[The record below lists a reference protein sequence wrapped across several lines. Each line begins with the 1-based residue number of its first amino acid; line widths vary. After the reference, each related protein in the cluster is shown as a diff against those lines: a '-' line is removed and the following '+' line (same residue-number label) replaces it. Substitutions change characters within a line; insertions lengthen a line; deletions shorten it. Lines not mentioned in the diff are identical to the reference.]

1 MTAKDIIHDN
11 VKTALVKDGWIITHD
26 PYTIEFEEEFL
37 YADLAAE
44 RVLAAEK
51 GNQKIVV
58 EIKSFAGTSTIQ
70 DFKSA
75 LGQYILYLPILA
87 EVAPEYKLYLAIGRN
102 VYTYDFQRKIIQFTL
117 KMHNIPLIIVDIE
130 KEEVIEWIN

>member
-1 MTAKDIIHDN
+1 MTAKDMIHDN
-11 VKTALVKDGWIITHD
+11 VKHALIKDGWIITHD
-26 PYTIEFEEEFL
+26 PYTIEFEQEFL

-51 GNQKIVV
+51 GNEKIVV
-58 EIKSFAGTSTIQ
+58 EIKSFVGHSTIQ

-87 EVAPEYKLYLAIGRN
+87 KIAPEYKLYLAIGRD

-117 KMHNIPLIIVDIE
+117 ETHNIPLIIVDI
-130 KEEVIEWIN
+130 KNEEIIKWIN